1 MTGRESV
8 IWFDLHED
16 EQSLKQKVAERFV
29 NVSCS

>member
-16 EQSLKQKVAERFV
+16 EQSLKNKVAEHPH
-29 NVSCS
+29 S